1 MCLGRPRS
9 GRLGSA
15 RGAPGA
21 RRGGCARGPARAAAA
36 CGQVLPAHA
45 IGSYGTPSSVLDGT
59 WALAS
64 VRVPDGSARRPCVR
78 APGAATALVP
88 ARVAVGAVRSLGDRA
103 PRSGLMERP
112 HLRTPRLGTFAL
124 AVSVRVCLARVQVS
138 TPSGVERCRPAP
150 ASWAGAGRLRPG
162 WDTRLYGAMRAP
174 SCPLSW
180 VLRSPCL
187 R

>member
-64 VRVPDGSARRPCVR
+64 VRVSDGSARRPCVR

-112 HLRTPRLGTFAL
+112 HLRTPRLGTCAL
-124 AVSVRVCLARVQVS
+124 AVSVRVCLARVQVP
-138 TPSGVERCRPAP
+138 TPVCK
-150 ASWAGAGRLRPG
+150 GAGSGDRARGYARATVGAVRSLATVHRGRVLCPHLRTP
-162 WDTRLYGAMRAP
+162 
-174 SCPLSW
+174 
-180 VLRSPCL
+180 
-187 R
+187 